1 MGFGWRQTRR
11 VPINGT
17 TPPTAESSSDGVFS
31 SRNVSPRPS
40 YSLAMG
46 AHDPELTGRSP
57 GPPATG
63 ALAHGE
69 QPWVR
74 EFGDPSREW
83 RRLFSEVLGTF
94 LLVLAAVGA
103 GVVESSTGVPISRA
117 AAVTA
122 PALTVMAVIL
132 FMGKVGGAHLNPVVS
147 LAFALRSEFPWR
159 RVPAYVLAQLA
170 GGVLACLFL
179 WVVVGRPAA
188 LSATLPAPGIGD
200 VRAMIVEAVL
210 TAGLVSVILG
220 TASSAQNVGAL
231 SAVAVGAY
239 IALAGLWSSPLSGAS
254 MNPVR
259 SFAPD
264 LIRGDLTH
272 TWIYVV
278 GPLAGSVMAV
288 FFAILLRGRGGD
300 PTATRAA
307 EGNAGD
313 GVTA

>member
-1 MGFGWRQTRR
+1 
-11 VPINGT
+11 
-17 TPPTAESSSDGVFS
+17 
-31 SRNVSPRPS
+31 
-40 YSLAMG
+40 MG

-122 PALTVMAVIL
+122 PALTVMAQFGERAHQEHIELTADVPPGLTVMAVIL